1 MCMCVAICNCGVR
14 GDQVYTECMGI
25 DKDEAN
31 AERESKANTAP
42 LNAMVF
48 ERQWNKALIYLA
60 WGNTQKVP
68 ALQRSRF

>member
-1 MCMCVAICNCGVR
+1 MCMCVAICS
-14 GDQVYTECMGI
+14 DQVYTECLGI

-48 ERQWNKALIYLA
+48 ERQWNKALLYLA
-60 WGNTQKVP
+60 WGNTQK
-68 ALQRSRF
+68 QRSRF